1 MIRTFS
7 TKPLIGLW
15 LSPFKKPKEKTK
27 VNPYSI
33 TFEDETVLVPRDPLV
48 DVSCPL
54 RVLRVCLP
62 VEEEVV
68 GDGGVPENH
77 RPVEVDFVLVHGLDG
92 VQLDEGFVED
102 HGIDDGHVGLQ
113 LVLGAAQVRPVVQ
126 VVQVGDLEASGSNL
140 LHLYLSIN
148 RPGLVQW

>member
-1 MIRTFS
+1 MIDHKTTDRTMVVTLFQR
-7 TKPLIGLW
+7 
-15 LSPFKKPKEKTK
+15 PKEKTK
-27 VNPYSI
+27 VNPSV
-33 TFEDETVLVPRDPLV
+33 TSKDETVLVPSDPLV

-54 RVLRVCLP
+54 RVLRVGLP

-77 RPVEVDFVLVHGLDG
+77 RPVEVDFVLVHRLDG

-102 HGIDDGHVGLQ
+102 HGIDDGHVGLE

-126 VVQVGDLEASGSNL
+126 VVQVGDLEASESNL
-140 LHLYLSIN
+140 LHLFFPMS
-148 RPGLVQW
+148 GH